1 MGKSPGKWLKTLLF
15 GKKSFRSSST
25 RSKNSSEK
33 GLTKTNTSSLGDNSP
48 IISEPVLIST
58 YGNTTLPIVEETHPS
73 DLHGCE
79 TTIPVSSQAM
89 VDELSD
95 CVKLSEEKAATKA
108 QAAIRGF
115 LARRAFLALK
125 GILRLQ
131 ALIRGHLVRRQ
142 AVATLY
148 AMHAIVRVQAMM
160 RGRSARCSDMGIQIK
175 YTKARQD
182 SLLNCKSGDA
192 WKENFPDHSLGHK
205 LLFSRVA
212 FKPLQIQLDK
222 EDPNSATNWLE
233 RWHVTHF
240 WKPIMRAKDIADS
253 QPQQRKSKSSTSGQS
268 IKTNPKLAKKKL
280 PNSEPEKRKN
290 NYHSKTPEVAKPE
303 QEKPKQGL
311 RKASISILDAE
322 ISKLSSGLKK
332 SNSKTVQEV
341 SKNSE
346 TASKTVLAANPSE
359 MSLYLSSNG
368 ESAKKVIHKRRSSIS
383 TQEAPEKEL
392 QACST
397 TIKTMPHVSTSEG
410 KSLSGNRDS
419 DAKSNNRRRSSPSTT
434 KLEMPEIQL
443 HASKTVLGA
452 NLSEVSPSLLSNEES
467 AKKVINKRKS
477 PFSTQEAPEKELQS
491 STAASKAMSH
501 VSTSEEKQLSG
512 NRDSD
517 SKSNNRRRS
526 SPSTTRLEMPE
537 IQLHASKIVLGA
549 NLSEVSPS
557 LLSNEETAKK
567 VINKRK
573 SSISTQEAPE
583 KELQSSTAASKA
595 MPHVSTSEEKSLSGN
610 RDSDSKSN
618 NRRRSSPST
627 TRLEMPEIQFH
638 ASVSS
643 TASKT
648 MPDVNCPEEKSLS
661 NSGDSGNKSNHRR
674 RSSLSTTKLEIPK
687 SELHASVNACT
698 SKITPDVNSSEEK
711 SFSSNGESGYRSSNR
726 RRSSFSAG
734 LEIHEAELSSSA
746 SKSVPSYMATT
757 ESAKARLRGQN
768 SPRVITTPDSAD
780 KNGVMRRH
788 SLPSGSANG
797 KLKSISPRTQKPLH
811 SASTKGVIKGER
823 SLNLSRDG
831 SVKSLHAEWR
841 R

>member
-1 MGKSPGKWLKTLLF
+1 MFTSLFLVQFVCIELKVA
-15 GKKSFRSSST
+15 SSVSIFT
-25 RSKNSSEK
+25 QGSQCFSVCYLQKNSSEK
-33 GLTKTNTSSLGDNSP
+33 GLTKRNASSLGDNSP
-48 IISEPVLIST
+48 IISEPVLVST
-58 YGNTTLPIVEETHPS
+58 YGNTTLPTVEETHSS

-79 TTIPVSSQAM
+79 TTIPVSSQAT

-95 CVKLSEEKAATKA
+95 CGKLSEEKAATKA

-125 GILRLQ
+125 GIVRLQ

-160 RGRSARCSDMGIQIK
+160 RGGSVRCSDMGIQIK
-175 YTKARQD
+175 YTKAQQD
-182 SLLNCKSGDA
+182 SLSNCKSGDA

-205 LLFSRVA
+205 LLFSRVS

-222 EDPNSATNWLE
+222 EDPNSAASWLE

-240 WKPIMRAKDIADS
+240 WKPIMKPKYIADS

-290 NYHSKTPEVAKPE
+290 YHSKTPEVAKPE
-303 QEKPKQGL
+303 HEKPKQGL
-311 RKASISILDAE
+311 RKASISMLDAE

-359 MSLYLSSNG
+359 MSLSLSSNG

-397 TIKTMPHVSTSEG
+397 TIKTMPHVSTSEE
-410 KSLSGNRDS
+410 KSLAGNRDW
-419 DAKSNNRRRSSPSTT
+419 DGKSNNRRRSSLSITR
-434 KLEMPEIQL
+434 LEMPEIQL

-452 NLSEVSPSLLSNEES
+452 NLSEVSPSLSSNEES
-467 AKKVINKRKS
+467 
-477 PFSTQEAPEKELQS
+477 
-491 STAASKAMSH
+491 
-501 VSTSEEKQLSG
+501 
-512 NRDSD
+512 
-517 SKSNNRRRS
+517 
-526 SPSTTRLEMPE
+526 
-537 IQLHASKIVLGA
+537 
-549 NLSEVSPS
+549 
-557 LLSNEETAKK
+557 AKK

-583 KELQSSTAASKA
+583 KELQSSRAASKT
-595 MPHVSTSEEKSLSGN
+595 MSHVSTSEEKPLSGN
-610 RDSDSKSN
+610 RDWDSYSS

-648 MPDVNCPEEKSLS
+648 MPDVICSEEKSLS
-661 NSGDSGNKSNHRR
+661 NSGDFGNKSNQR
-674 RSSLSTTKLEIPK
+674 RSSLSTTRLEISK
-687 SELHASVNACT
+687 SELHASVNACA

-711 SFSSNGESGYRSSNR
+711 SFSSNGESGNRSSNR

-768 SPRVITTPDSAD
+768 SPRVTTTPDSAD

>member
-25 RSKNSSEK
+25 KSKNSSKK
-33 GLTKTNTSSLGDNSP
+33 GLTTRYESSLGDNSP
-48 IISEPVLIST
+48 IISEPVLVST
-58 YGNTTLPIVEETHPS
+58 YGNTTLPIVEETHSS

-79 TTIPVSSQAM
+79 TTIPVVSQAT
-89 VDELSD
+89 VDNLSECD
-95 CVKLSEEKAATKA
+95 KLSEEKAATKA

-125 GILRLQ
+125 GIVRLQ

-160 RGRSARCSDMGIQIK
+160 RGRSARSSDMGIQIK
-175 YTKARQD
+175 YTKAQQD
-182 SLLNCKSGDA
+182 SLSSCKPGDA

-205 LLFSRVA
+205 LLFSRVV

-222 EDPNSATNWLE
+222 EDPNSAASWLE
-233 RWHVTHF
+233 RWNMSHF
-240 WKPIMRAKDIADS
+240 WKPITKPKYIADS
-253 QPQQRKSKSSTSGQS
+253 KPQQKKSKSSAPGQS
-268 IKTNPKLAKKKL
+268 IKTNPKLTKKKS

-290 NYHSKTPEVAKPE
+290 IYHSKTPEVAKPE
-303 QEKPKQGL
+303 HEKPKQGL
-311 RKASISILDAE
+311 RKASIPMLDAE
-322 ISKLSSGLKK
+322 IGKLSSSLKK
-332 SNSKTVQEV
+332 SNRKTVQDV

-359 MSLYLSSNG
+359 MSLSLSSNG

-383 TQEAPEKEL
+383 TQEAPEKES

-397 TIKTMPHVSTSEG
+397 AI
-410 KSLSGNRDS
+410 
-419 DAKSNNRRRSSPSTT
+419 
-434 KLEMPEIQL
+434 
-443 HASKTVLGA
+443 
-452 NLSEVSPSLLSNEES
+452 
-467 AKKVINKRKS
+467 
-477 PFSTQEAPEKELQS
+477 
-491 STAASKAMSH
+491 
-501 VSTSEEKQLSG
+501 
-512 NRDSD
+512 
-517 SKSNNRRRS
+517 
-526 SPSTTRLEMPE
+526 
-537 IQLHASKIVLGA
+537 
-549 NLSEVSPS
+549 
-557 LLSNEETAKK
+557 
-567 VINKRK
+567 
-573 SSISTQEAPE
+573 
-583 KELQSSTAASKA
+583 KA

-610 RDSDSKSN
+610 KDSDGKSNNRRRSSLSTTRLEMPEYQLHASKAVLVAKPSEVSPSPLRNEESAKKVINKRRSSISTLEATEKELQPSTAASKIVSHVTTSEEKPWSGNRDSDGKSN

-643 TASKT
+643 TASKA
-648 MPDVNCPEEKSLS
+648 MPDVNCSEEKSLS
-661 NSGDSGNKSNHRR
+661 SSGDSGNKSHHRR
-674 RSSLSTTKLEIPK
+674 RSSLSTTTRLENST
-687 SELHASVNACT
+687 SELHASVNASA
-698 SKITPDVNSSEEK
+698 SKIIPDVNSSEEK
-711 SFSSNGESGYRSSNR
+711 SFSSNGESGNKSSNR

-734 LEIHEAELSSSA
+734 LEIHEAELSSGA
-746 SKSVPSYMATT
+746 SKSVPSYMAAT
-757 ESAKARLRGQN
+757 ESAKARLRGQS

-811 SASTKGVIKGER
+811 SASAKGVIKGER